1 MKKLAIAIALAS
13 TATGVNAFDYRDSTS
28 EGYKPNVETVEQDRA
43 LRDAK
48 TYPGAEVELICTIEG
63 VPGKQVT
70 IKTTP
75 WETDYTEDGYMIG
88 ESVTVSDTYYLN
100 TMSVASDRFM
110 IYQSTRVD
118 RMTGEYTSEYFNGSL
133 ALWINSI
140 GKSGNKTDDVTKG
153 LCVPGKHEEQEA
165 KF

>member
-1 MKKLAIAIALAS
+1 MKKLVIAIAVLSSS
-13 TATGVNAFDYRDSTS
+13 TVSAFDYREELSP
-28 EGYKPNVETVEQDRA
+28 GYSPNVETVEADRA
-43 LRDAK
+43 LREAK

-75 WETDYTEDGYMIG
+75 WEVDYTEDGYMIS
-88 ESVTVSDTYYLN
+88 ESVTASDTYYLN
-100 TMSVASDRFM
+100 TMSVASDKFM
-110 IYQSTRVD
+110 IRQMTKVN

-140 GKSGNKTDDVTKG
+140 GKSGNKTEDVTKG
-153 LCVPGKHEEQEA
+153 LCVHGKHEKQEA
-165 KF
+165 QF